1 MFRLKSIYPLINDTF
16 GFTQMIFVTDKSPTV
31 CLMAHCVINQLLS
44 HLLAY
49 QYHWVL
55 LSD

>member
-1 MFRLKSIYPLINDTF
+1 
-16 GFTQMIFVTDKSPTV
+16 MIFVTDKSPTV
-31 CLMAHCVINQLLS
+31 CLVAHCVINQLLS